1 MKMRYFI
8 LLLLVFFN
16 PCQSNQEIVFTQYNE
31 YFKQV
36 NSSSNAE
43 SIGIFFTKKENLES
57 KQAVIRMKE
66 RGFSDDYIAD
76 SMWKYLAR
84 GARFKEIS
92 DHAEGDYSGDSKC
105 LVIRGLYHNNKWV
118 SAIHKFDYE
127 NGTYKID
134 SIFLDYDD
142 GGGDQ
147 IFIHA
152 NLDLCDLLHSE
163 TAT

>member
-1 MKMRYFI
+1 MRYFI
-8 LLLLVFFN
+8 LVLIVLSS

-36 NSSSNAE
+36 SSSSDAE
-43 SIGIFFTKKENLES
+43 SIIIYFTKKENLES
-57 KQAVIRMKE
+57 KQAVTRMKE
-66 RGFSDDYIAD
+66 HGLSDDYIAD

-92 DHAEGDYSGDSKC
+92 DHAEDDYLGDSKC

-118 SAIHKFDYE
+118 SAIHKYDYE
-127 NGTYKID
+127 NGSYKID

-142 GGGDQ
+142 GGDQ
-147 IFIHA
+147 LFIHA

>member
-1 MKMRYFI
+1 MKSRYFI
-8 LLLLVFFN
+8 LVLLIF
-16 PCQSNQEIVFTQYNE
+16 CSSIQSNQEIIFAQYNK
-31 YFKQV
+31 YLKSV

-43 SIGIFFTKKENLES
+43 SISIFFSDKENLES
-57 KQAVIRMKE
+57 KQAVTTMKE
-66 RGFSDDYIAD
+66 RGFSDDEIAD

-92 DHAEGDYSGDSKC
+92 DHAEKDYLVSSKC

-118 SAIHKFDYE
+118 SAIHKYAYE

-134 SIFLDYDD
+134 NIFLDYDD
-142 GGGDQ
+142 GGDQ
-147 IFIHA
+147 LFIHA

>member
-1 MKMRYFI
+1 MRYF
-8 LLLLVFFN
+8 LLVLTIFSN
-16 PCQSNQEIVFTQYNE
+16 LCQSNQEEVYVQYNE
-31 YFKQV
+31 YFNHV
-36 NSSSNAE
+36 NSSTKTE
-43 SIGIFFTKKENLES
+43 PISIYFTKKEILKS
-57 KQAVIRMKE
+57 KQAIKTMRE
-66 RGFSDDYIAD
+66 HGFSDDYIKD

-92 DHAEGDYSGDSKC
+92 DHAEDNYLDDSKC

-118 SAIHKFDYE
+118 SAIHKYDYE
-127 NGTYKID
+127 DGSFKID

-142 GGGDQ
+142 GGDEL
-147 IFIHA
+147 FIHA